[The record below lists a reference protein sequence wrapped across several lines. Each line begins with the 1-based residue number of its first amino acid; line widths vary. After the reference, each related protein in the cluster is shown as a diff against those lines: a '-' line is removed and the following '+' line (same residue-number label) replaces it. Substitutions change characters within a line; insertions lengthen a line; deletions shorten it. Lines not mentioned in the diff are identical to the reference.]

1 MHRIVTLIASVMAVL
16 GGVVLS
22 LLIALTCLSI
32 LGRLA
37 NGLLHSAVDAGLFAP
52 MAQRLLDAGIGP
64 VLGAFEMVEAGVAFA
79 IFAFLPICQICGG
92 HATVDIFTARLPAGF
107 NRALQIVI
115 DVVFA
120 LVLALIAWRLFE
132 GMLGKMRYNETT
144 FMLQMPVWWSY
155 LASFSAAVLAAAVAG
170 YVALARLVETLTGRR
185 ILAAQDGPNA

>member
-16 GGVVLS
+16 GGVVLT

-37 NGLLHSAVDAGLFAP
+37 NGLLHGAVDAGLFAT
-52 MAQRLLDAGIGP
+52 MAQHLLDAGIGP

-79 IFAFLPICQICGG
+79 IFAFLPICQISGG

-170 YVALARLVETLTGRR
+170 YVALARLVEMLTGRR
-185 ILAAQDGPNA
+185 ILTAQDGPNA

>member
-16 GGVVLS
+16 GGVVLT

-37 NGLLHSAVDAGLFAP
+37 NGLLHGAVDAGLFTT
-52 MAQRLLDAGIGP
+52 MAQHLLDAGIGP

-79 IFAFLPICQICGG
+79 IFAFLPICQISGG